1 MYEFWCYYVKP
12 EYDKYAKRCYMN
24 TVSFTA
30 YIKIDDIYKDIA
42 EDVEAGFDTWNFEL
56 DRPLPTGENKK
67 VIGLM
72 KDELYRQIIK
82 ELVVDLIY
90 KTYSY
95 VKENWSKKHKK
106 VYYERKT

>member
-1 MYEFWCYYVKP
+1 
-12 EYDKYAKRCYMN
+12 MN
-24 TVSFTA
+24 FGFIMLNQNMINMQNVVIWIVSFIA

-56 DRPLPTGENKK
+56 DRPLPTGENKI

-82 ELVVDLIY
+82 ELFVDLIY

-106 VYYERKT
+106 VYYERKS